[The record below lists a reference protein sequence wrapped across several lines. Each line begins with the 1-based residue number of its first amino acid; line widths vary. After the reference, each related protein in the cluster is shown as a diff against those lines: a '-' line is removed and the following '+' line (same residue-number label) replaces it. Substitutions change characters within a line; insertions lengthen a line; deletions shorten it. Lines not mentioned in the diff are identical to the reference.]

1 MILFDETNA
10 LFDSAIFDT
19 GPTVRGGI
27 TYDTSGI
34 DRQQNERFLREQEWK
49 DDLRRIIDRAFDPA
63 PAMAL
68 DEAAAIEAEPEPD
81 WRGMA
86 VAEVEQVL
94 KKRKADNDMLAVLL
108 LVS

>member
-1 MILFDETNA
+1 MTTAFQRSAFQDNA
-10 LFDSAIFDT
+10 FQIDARR
-19 GPTVRGGI
+19 RGGV
-27 TYDTSGI
+27 TVDTSGI

-68 DEAAAIEAEPEPD
+68 DEAAIEAEPEPD

-108 LVS
+108 MAV